1 MKAVLIVLIALVA
14 IAGPL
19 PAQNAKA
26 QGKRC
31 QEMIPM
37 YKQGVKKAIEDYVRK
52 AINKN
57 AKVTLVDG
65 ICKDWNNVD
74 IMAFV
79 KNGKSEYVI
88 AGKAQVVGALQP
100 YPQNWK
106 VTGLDHA
113 KIK

>member
-1 MKAVLIVLIALVA
+1 MKALLFVLIALVA

-37 YKQGVKKAIEDYVRK
+37 YKQGVKKAIEDYARK
-52 AINKN
+52 AINRN
-57 AKVTLVDG
+57 AKVTLIDG
-65 ICKDWNNVD
+65 TCKDWNNVD
-74 IMAFV
+74 IMVFV
-79 KNGKSEYVI
+79 KNGKSEYAI

-106 VTGLDHA
+106 VTGLNHA
-113 KIK
+113 KIR